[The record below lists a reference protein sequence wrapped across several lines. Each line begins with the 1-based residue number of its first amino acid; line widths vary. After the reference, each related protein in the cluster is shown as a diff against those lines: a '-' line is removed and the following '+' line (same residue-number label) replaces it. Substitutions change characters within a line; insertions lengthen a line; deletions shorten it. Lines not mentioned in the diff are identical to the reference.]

1 VPGATIATETNR
13 KRRRMAEILYA
24 DDDEAFRELVRDFLE
39 SIGHRVRV
47 VTGGAEALAE
57 VRAAA
62 PDVVLLDY
70 RMGEPDG
77 MAVCRTIK
85 SDPRFGHIPVL
96 ILTGE
101 GSIDHRLEGFDAGAD
116 DYLAKPVDGREL
128 AARIRALLELS
139 RRGLDRNPS
148 SRLPGGEAIR
158 RDFERRRDRGH
169 ALAVCHLDLD
179 NFKPFGDRFGFPV
192 SDAVIG
198 EVGGLLQ
205 ELAERSDVFAGHI
218 GGDDF
223 IVLCPPEDA
232 RAYVTQVREDL
243 RQRLVR
249 ILPPEVVATGSYVGL
264 DRSGETREFPLTS
277 LSAAILRLP
286 PGFRRSLQD
295 LGEIIADVKGRAKR
309 SPDGVEEV
317 EVTGE

>member
-1 VPGATIATETNR
+1 
-13 KRRRMAEILYA
+13 MAEILYA
-24 DDDEAFRELVRDFLE
+24 DDDETFRELIGDFLR
-39 SIGHRVRV
+39 SVGHTVRV
-47 VTGGAEALAE
+47 VTSGAEALAE
-57 VRAAA
+57 VRASA

-77 MAVCRTIK
+77 MAVCRALK
-85 SDPRFGHIPVL
+85 SDPRHGHIPVL

-101 GSIDHRLEGFDAGAD
+101 GSIDYRLEGFDAGAD

-128 AARIRALLELS
+128 AARIRAVIELS

-158 RDFERRRDRGH
+158 REFDRRAREGRPF
-169 ALAVCHLDLD
+169 AVCHLDLD

-198 EVGGLLQ
+198 EVGSLLQ
-205 ELAERSDVFAGHI
+205 ELSERSDAFAGHI

-223 IVLCPPEDA
+223 ILLCAAEEA
-232 RAYVTQVREDL
+232 RQTVGRLRADL
-243 RQRLVR
+243 RRRLTR
-249 ILPPEVVATGSYVGL
+249 HLPPEIDAAGAYVGR
-264 DRSGETREFPLTS
+264 DRSGATREFPLTS
-277 LSAAILRLP
+277 ISAAILRLP
-286 PGFRRSLQD
+286 PGFDGSLQE
-295 LGEIIADVKGRAKR
+295 LGEIVAQVKERAKR

-317 EVTGE
+317 DVSAA